1 MPYCSIDE
9 AWGPS
14 FDRGPKNTDSRYA
27 LVDKSKNWQR
37 TNENIYHEDEKNDRY
52 YDGKNEKTVELKDLK
67 KTKKVSEVEPYVL
80 YENRDE
86 PVNRSINFY
95 DKYQELLRENRFLKE
110 KILELANNNPNAQN
124 DLCLYIFTGIF
135 IIYILD
141 IFTKIG
147 KNR

>member
-14 FDRGPKNTDSRYA
+14 FDKGAKNNESLYMS
-27 LVDKSKNWQR
+27 VDKSKNWQR
-37 TNENIYHEDEKNDRY
+37 TNENLYHDEKKNSRY
-52 YDGKNEKTVELKDLK
+52 DNGKNETNVELKDLK

-80 YENRDE
+80 YENKE
-86 PVNRSINFY
+86 NNVNQNDNFY
-95 DKYQELLRENRFLKE
+95 NKYMGLLRENRFLKE
-110 KILELANNNPNAQN
+110 QIIKLSNNNPNAQN

-141 IFTKIG
+141 IFTKVG

>member
-14 FDRGPKNTDSRYA
+14 FDRGPTNSDSRYA

-37 TNENIYHEDEKNDRY
+37 SNENIYHEEKKNDRY

>member
-14 FDRGPKNTDSRYA
+14 FDKGPKNNESLYMS
-27 LVDKSKNWQR
+27 VDKSKNWQR
-37 TNENIYHEDEKNDRY
+37 TNENLYHDDKKNSRY
-52 YDGKNEKTVELKDLK
+52 DNDKNEINVELKDLK

-80 YENRDE
+80 YENKE
-86 PVNRSINFY
+86 NNVNQNDNFY
-95 DKYQELLRENRFLKE
+95 NKYMELLRENRFLKE
-110 KILELANNNPNAQN
+110 QIIKLANNNPNAQN